1 MRMAETRKP
10 DIYFRENG
18 QIDITSR
25 VSKTLGLH
33 PGDAIN
39 VWNAGGEYYLYVTER
54 NVKGKFRGV
63 CRKVNFGSNFLR
75 ANFYDLAKKIIA
87 LCGKRE
93 AHLPVGSAV
102 EVDNI
107 GTALP
112 LITRNNLYDEQRH

>member
-39 VWNAGGEYYLYVTER
+39 VWNAGGEYYLYVAER

-63 CRKVNFGSNFLR
+63 CRKVNFEAISSVPISTTWQRKSSFCAERGRLTCPWVPQLR
-75 ANFYDLAKKIIA
+75 WTTLGQ
-87 LCGKRE
+87 LCR
-93 AHLPVGSAV
+93 
-102 EVDNI
+102 
-107 GTALP
+107 
-112 LITRNNLYDEQRH
+112 